1 MILKVK
7 YKSKSS
13 PEESFVQSFIGIDY
27 DDCWNQK
34 CDYEEYLEALH
45 DNNIHNIYNIK
56 VISKS
61 DFEEWNE
68 KN

>member
-7 YKSKSS
+7 YELKSS

-34 CDYEEYLEALH
+34 CDYEEYQEALH
-45 DNNIHNIYNIK
+45 DNNICNIYNIK
-56 VISKS
+56 VISKP
-61 DFEEWNE
+61 DFEE
-68 KN
+68 